1 MNKYNWA
8 IVGGGVAGMMWA
20 GTAAERGETVVL
32 LEKMERTG
40 RKLRITGK
48 GRCNLTNVLRGAEFL
63 AHVRGGEGAR
73 EWLGDALEAFDSAAS
88 VALFERLGV
97 RLVVERGGRVFPE
110 SGRAQEVEDA
120 LKSWILSLGVE
131 IRTGAEVDEIVVR
144 DGAAVGVQLLGG
156 EIVRSDSVLVATGG
170 VSYPATGSTGDG
182 HAMLDALGHSIVA
195 LRPALVPLEVAESL
209 EAVDGLEL
217 RQVRVELVV
226 DGAVADERLG
236 EVLFREGSVGGP
248 AVVSLSRQAVDALL
262 SGKKVALR
270 IDLKSGLSVEKLV
283 NRIGRDL
290 EALADV
296 PIKVLLDKLTPRPMH
311 AWVAK
316 GALLSMKNTKTR
328 SLNEQSIRLLA
339 QSLKGVELHVTNY
352 RPFTEAIITAGGVAL
367 SEVDPKTRES
377 RLVKNL
383 YIAGELLDIDADTG
397 GYNIQLALS
406 TAYCGPKQQ

>member
-1 MNKYNWA
+1 MSSYDWA

-20 GTAAERGETVVL
+20 GSAAERGDRVVV

-48 GRCNLTNVLRGAEFL
+48 GRCNLTNVAQGEEFL

-73 EWLGDALEAFDSAAS
+73 EWLAEALGAFDSVAT

-97 RLVVERGGRVFPE
+97 RLVVERGGRVFPA

-120 LKSWILSLGVE
+120 LRNWILSLGVA
-131 IRTGAEVDEIVVR
+131 IRTGVEVDEIVVN
-144 DGAAVGVQLLGG
+144 DGSAVGVRLLGG
-156 EIVRSDSVLVATGG
+156 EMVEAKAVLVATGG

-182 HAMLDALGHSIVA
+182 HTMLDALGHTIVS

-209 EAVDGLEL
+209 DAVDGLEL
-217 RQVRVELVV
+217 RQVRVELLVEGQSV
-226 DGAVADERLG
+226 DERLG
-236 EVLFREGSVGGP
+236 EVLFRSGSVGGP
-248 AVVSLSRQAVDALL
+248 TVVSLSRQAVDALL
-262 SGKKVALR
+262 SSKKVALR
-270 IDLKSGLSVEKLV
+270 IDLKPGLSVEKLV
-283 NRIGRDL
+283 NRMGRDL
-290 EALADV
+290 EALGDV

-316 GALLSMKNTKTR
+316 GAGFSIKNTRTKD
-328 SLNEQSIRLLA
+328 LNALLVRNIA
-339 QSLKGVELHVTNY
+339 EAIKAVELHVVNY

-367 SEVDPKTRES
+367 NEVDPTTRQS

-406 TAYCGPKQQ
+406 TAYCGPNQK